1 LKGTVNI
8 HQRITLIF
16 NLIFEMADNLCVICQ
31 DAIVVGDNTTV
42 PLACMHTYHRECIK
56 GYVALKKASNQD
68 IKCPV
73 CQLQSF
79 QHGTT
84 EYNAFC
90 MSLSDSRPSDIRS
103 QATSLPMAVT
113 PRSARSVS
121 VTNVPQVS
129 INVYEIR
136 PFYIPDEEEKSCRC
150 SLGFMFLIMLFIAL
164 SVISIV
170 LVVMFT

>member
-1 LKGTVNI
+1 
-8 HQRITLIF
+8 
-16 NLIFEMADNLCVICQ
+16 MANLCVICQ
-31 DAIVVGDNTTV
+31 DVLNVADNTVV

-56 GYVALKKASNQD
+56 GYVALKQASNQD

-79 QHGTT
+79 QYGTT

-103 QATSLPMAVT
+103 QATSLPT
-113 PRSARSVS
+113 PRSVSVS
-121 VTNVPQVS
+121 VTNVPEVS
-129 INVYEIR
+129 INVHEIR
-136 PFYIPDEEEKSCRC
+136 PFYIPDEGEKSCRC
-150 SLGFMFLIMLFIAL
+150 SPGFIFLIILFMVLA
-164 SVISIV
+164 VISII

>member
-1 LKGTVNI
+1 
-8 HQRITLIF
+8 
-16 NLIFEMADNLCVICQ
+16 MADNLCVICQ
-31 DAIVVGDNTTV
+31 DSLNVADNTTV

-56 GYVALKKASNQD
+56 GYVALKQASNQD

-90 MSLSDSRPSDIRS
+90 MSLSDSRPTDIRS

-113 PRSARSVS
+113 PRSAHSATPRNVS
-121 VTNVPQVS
+121 GTSVPQVA

-136 PFYIPDEEEKSCRC
+136 PLYIPEEKEKSCRC
-150 SLGFMFLIMLFIAL
+150 SLGLMFVIMLFIAL
-164 SVISIV
+164 SIISLV